1 MRSCIRRI
9 FKTATAACWFFQPCS
24 ACTRFCK
31 NSLLTA
37 ATKGRSCKRLWPKR
51 FRISNLKSSNAPI
64 MQKASRF
71 SHDVGSSNVPSH
83 GSTDADDWPRILKT
97 SHATHW
103 HSCVSRQSELCSE
116 RFVINN
122 QLLGQTLRPPIDSGY
137 RRPRNVSV
145 PLPPEPPMNQ
155 PAFKTVIWMC
165 PLSA

>member
-122 QLLGQTLRPPIDSGY
+122 QLLGQTLSISFAHKIHEETGNILPCSLF
-137 RRPRNVSV
+137 VTSV
-145 PLPPEPPMNQ
+145 KEFSSEDPWPSE
-155 PAFKTVIWMC
+155 
-165 PLSA
+165 